1 MLIGFLFCRCS
12 TLWAES
18 GATFPEAL
26 HAEIGSYGEGG
37 WRMDAGEAA
46 ELFATPRP
54 LEHYIKDMAQT
65 HVCSL
70 WARSKWEL

>member
-1 MLIGFLFCRCS
+1 MASSFAGAPPFELRVEPPFLRLS
-12 TLWAES
+12 N
-18 GATFPEAL
+18 
-26 HAEIGSYGEGG
+26 AEIGSYGEGG

-54 LEHYIKDMAQT
+54 LVHYIKDMAQT

-70 WARSKWEL
+70 WARSKW